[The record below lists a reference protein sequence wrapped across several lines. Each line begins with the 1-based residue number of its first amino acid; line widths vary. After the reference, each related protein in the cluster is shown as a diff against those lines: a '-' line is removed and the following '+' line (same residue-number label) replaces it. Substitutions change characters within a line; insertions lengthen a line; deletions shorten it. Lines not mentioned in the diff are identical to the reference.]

1 MKKKISLLLLA
12 LVFLFAFEVASAE
25 EYLVVDRDEQ
35 SSGVE
40 ITQAGEKESWDIF
53 YDAEKGKYQVVYNI
67 TNEAPDEVTLDLT
80 LVNDVLLQYV
90 NGTLENDPDVKQ
102 ALEENRSS
110 VVIER
115 NNIYF
120 GIYLKT
126 MEAID
131 IIFEPGDK
139 LVYNVIIKNS
149 SGKTYTYKEGSLTI
163 TTSKK
168 PEYENDVKGFDGQTI
183 NPKYS
188 NDHIL
193 KIGFNNKPEDHNIV
207 NILADR
213 VIDIYNTKYN
223 CNKTRKD
230 LRFRDI
236 QSIYEDYL
244 KDNYSSSLENA
255 LLSIFNEKYN
265 KKYDT
270 IKELMESAD
279 KISFLKEISCTVYN
293 QFGTFEYG
301 KSLKYDNFYN
311 SLFSIVIDD
320 EESYNEYN
328 EKNGIE
334 WSMQDGSATVGKYM
348 SEEVNQDNNG
358 RYKYTDDKLSD
369 ILENVKPEELREF
382 TFGYNLDGNT
392 NNSYQ
397 LYQFGYYASIKMVAK
412 KGILIINYVDDNG
425 NTLKESE
432 RIEYY
437 YYEVYETKA
446 ADIKDYELIKV
457 EGIEKGTIEADET
470 IVTYI
475 YQYVMGEGGEEFD
488 VVQTGSD
495 IDYSLMSSAAIT
507 LSLIGLAIYSKRK
520 HNN

>member
-1 MKKKISLLLLA
+1 MKKKLLVLLT
-12 LVFLFAFEVASAE
+12 LFAFIPFVNAE

-115 NNIYF
+115 NDIYF

-139 LVYNVIIKNS
+139 VVYNVIIKNS

-168 PEYENDVKGFDGQTI
+168 PEYESDVKGFDGQTI
-183 NPKYS
+183 NPNYTY
-188 NDHIL
+188 DHML
-193 KIGFNNKPEDHNIV
+193 KIGYNLNPDDHNIV
-207 NILADR
+207 NILADKL
-213 VIDIYNTKYN
+213 IDIYNEKYKKN
-223 CNKTRKD
+223 YVRRNIRHSD
-230 LRFRDI
+230 LI
-236 QSIYEDYL
+236 PIYKDYL
-244 KDNYSSSLENA
+244 KTNYNSSLGNA
-255 LLSIFNEKYN
+255 LLAIFNEKYN
-265 KKYDT
+265 KEYSSVE
-270 IKELMESAD
+270 ELMGSTD
-279 KISFLKEISCTVYN
+279 KTLFLKEISCTVTR

-301 KSLKYDNFYN
+301 KSLKYDTFYN
-311 SLFSIVIDD
+311 VLFSIVIDD

-334 WSMQDGSATVGKYM
+334 WSTQDGSATVGKYM
-348 SEEVNQDNNG
+348 SEEVNQDNDG
-358 RYKYTDDKLSD
+358 RYKYTDEKLSD
-369 ILENVKPEELREF
+369 ILENVKPEESREF
-382 TFGYNLDGNT
+382 TFGYNLDGQT
-392 NNSYQ
+392 NNTYQ
-397 LYQFGYYASIKMVAK
+397 LYKFGYYASIKMVAK
-412 KGILIINYVDDNG
+412 KGVVIINYIDENG

-432 RIEYY
+432 TVEYY
-437 YYEVYETKA
+437 YYEDYETKA
-446 ADIKDYELIKV
+446 AIIDGYELIEVK
-457 EGIEKGTIEADET
+457 GLEKGTIEQDET

-475 YQYVMGEGGEEFD
+475 YQFVLGEGGEEFD
-488 VVQTGSD
+488 IVQTGSEV
-495 IDYSLMSSAAIT
+495 DYSLMSSALIT
-507 LSLIGLAIYSKRK
+507 LSLIGLALYTKK
-520 HNN
+520 KNN